1 MEVLYDRRK
10 SEGKVYRTYQDPR
23 TTARSPRKR
32 HREHLPT
39 VNVLYAFFET
49 TVVGFELELPL
60 GNIDGDKISF
70 DFVLV
75 WLFHHVPKPGN
86 RPRTAPSES
95 RSLRPAQ
102 TPDPRLVL

>member
-1 MEVLYDRRK
+1 MIEELNPNSFEKKKKKKDTSLVEVLYDRRK

-60 GNIDGDKISF
+60 GN
-70 DFVLV
+70 
-75 WLFHHVPKPGN
+75 H
-86 RPRTAPSES
+86 R
-95 RSLRPAQ
+95 
-102 TPDPRLVL
+102 